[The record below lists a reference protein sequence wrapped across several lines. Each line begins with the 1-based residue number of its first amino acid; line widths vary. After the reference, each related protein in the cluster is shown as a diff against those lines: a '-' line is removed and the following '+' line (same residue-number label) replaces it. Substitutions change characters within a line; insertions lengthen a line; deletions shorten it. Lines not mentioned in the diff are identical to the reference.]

1 MKLLIS
7 RYTITILYKYTN
19 IIIYKYIIIIL
30 SQYAKHTL
38 QTTFATTGSEQQG
51 RFCMTKTLLAIY
63 SRPHLRRLLGRPYIG
78 GQRQE
83 PAPFLM
89 AVSAYLISRIN
100 SD

>member
-7 RYTITILYKYTN
+7 KYTITILYKYTN

-63 SRPHLRRLLGRPYIG
+63 SRPYFLMSSGHPYIG
-78 GQRQE
+78 
-83 PAPFLM
+83 
-89 AVSAYLISRIN
+89 N
-100 SD
+100 HD